1 MQDLEQ
7 DLPGERLSSHGSQ
20 AAYRCSIA
28 DAVCRSVNMEL
39 NKALN
44 TLLVKLFRD
53 IMNIEEE
60 VLITGEF
67 TDITINDMH
76 VIEAIGTGG
85 PKPSSVVAKKLSV
98 TMGTL
103 TKSIDRLTRNQYVLR
118 ERSEEDKRL
127 VLLSL
132 TEKGMRADAH
142 HQKFHREMIEAAMA
156 QFDEQESKILLESL
170 GGLANYFSEQKKNVV
185 ADGRNSEAGA

>member
-1 MQDLEQ
+1 
-7 DLPGERLSSHGSQ
+7 
-20 AAYRCSIA
+20 
-28 DAVCRSVNMEL
+28 MEL

-53 IMNIEEE
+53 IMNIEEKA
-60 VLITGEF
+60 LITGEF

-76 VIEAIGTGG
+76 VIEAIGTDE
-85 PKPSSVVAKKLSV
+85 PKPSSVVAKTLSV

-118 ERSEEDKRL
+118 ERSEADKRL

-142 HQKFHREMIEAAMA
+142 HQNFHREMIKAALV
-156 QFDEQESKILLESL
+156 QFNEQETKILLESL
-170 GGLANYFSEQKKNVV
+170 GGLADYFSQHKKN
-185 ADGRNSEAGA
+185 AITDGKNSEAESSR

>member
-1 MQDLEQ
+1 
-7 DLPGERLSSHGSQ
+7 
-20 AAYRCSIA
+20 
-28 DAVCRSVNMEL
+28 MEL
-39 NKALN
+39 DKVLN

-60 VLITGEF
+60 ALITGEF

-76 VIEAIGTGG
+76 VIEAIGTGE
-85 PKPSSVVAKKLSV
+85 PKPSSVVAKTLSV

-103 TKSIDRLTRNQYVLR
+103 TKSIDRLTRNEYVLR

-132 TEKGMRADAH
+132 TEKGMRADVH
-142 HQKFHREMIEAAMA
+142 HQNFHKEMIRAGLA
-156 QFDEQESKILLESL
+156 QFNEQETKILLESL
-170 GGLANYFSEQKKNVV
+170 GGLADYFSEQK
-185 ADGRNSEAGA
+185 RNGKKSETRALS